1 MITQIKLSDGLT
13 WHAESVNDTHFRLVD
28 GQHNFHLWST
38 HQTTFTPGDLLP
50 RAQAVIVG
58 HLHEPQELRSIQARN
73 TTAAQKRNQRLRSA
87 HFNTALPSNF
97 RFLAVVAASA

>member
-38 HQTTFTPGDLLP
+38 HQTTFTPGRHRRTSP
-50 RAQAVIVG
+50 
-58 HLHEPQELRSIQARN
+58 
-73 TTAAQKRNQRLRSA
+73 
-87 HFNTALPSNF
+87 
-97 RFLAVVAASA
+97 